1 MSFIT
6 ANLSHII
13 QKNTRLSMTGWKVMI
28 MKMSQMLNGEKSDW
42 ILTLMQVVTLTG
54 KTVKTFSLKQIAC
67 KKEHIRY
74 G

>member
-1 MSFIT
+1 
-6 ANLSHII
+6 
-13 QKNTRLSMTGWKVMI
+13 MTGWKVMI